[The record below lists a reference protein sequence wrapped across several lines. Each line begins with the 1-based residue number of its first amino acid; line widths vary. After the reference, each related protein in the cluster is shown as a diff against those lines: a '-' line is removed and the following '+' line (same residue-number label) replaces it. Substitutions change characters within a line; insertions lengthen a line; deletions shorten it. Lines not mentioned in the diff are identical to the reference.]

1 MKIGVVPARL
11 NSVRLPRKIL
21 ADLNGKPLIAHVME
35 KALEAK
41 SLDKVILAV
50 DSEETIK
57 ILEQY
62 NFDMVLTSSDHVSG
76 TDRIAE
82 VIDEIP
88 DAEIIINIQGDEPLI
103 EAGVIDSLVDSFN
116 DSTVNISTI
125 VSTKLT
131 VSDLLNP
138 NVVKAIVDEYQDA
151 IEFKRNI
158 FDLEIGGV
166 YRHVGIYGF
175 RRESLIAFTRL
186 DPSVRE
192 VESRL
197 EQLRALD
204 NGMPIRATVTNYDS
218 HSVDTQAD
226 LDKVARIMDMSGVV
240 SDRDNQNEKVERY

>member
-11 NSVRLPRKIL
+11 NSTRLPQKIL

-35 KALEAK
+35 RALEAK

-57 ILEQY
+57 TLEQY
-62 NFDMVLTSSDHVSG
+62 DFDMVLTSSDHVSG

-82 VIDEIP
+82 VIEEIP

-103 EAGVIDSLVDSFN
+103 EADVIDSLVDSFN

-138 NVVKAIVDEYQDA
+138 NVVKAIVNEYQDA

-166 YRHVGIYGF
+166 YRHIGIYGF
-175 RRESLIAFTRL
+175 RRESLISFTKL

-192 VESRL
+192 IESRL

-204 NGMPIRATVTNYDS
+204 NGMSIRATVTNYDS

-226 LDKVARIMDMSGVV
+226 LDKVARIMEMSGVV
-240 SDRDNQNEKVERY
+240 SGGDNQNEKV

>member
-21 ADLNGKPLIAHVME
+21 ADLNGKPLIVHVME
-35 KALEAK
+35 RALEAK

-57 ILEQY
+57 TLEQY
-62 NFDMVLTSSDHVSG
+62 DFDMVLTSSDHVSG

-103 EAGVIDSLVDSFN
+103 EADVIDSLVDSFN

-138 NVVKAIVDEYQDA
+138 NVVKAIVNEYQDA

-226 LDKVARIMDMSGVV
+226 LDKVARIMDMSDVV
-240 SDRDNQNEKVERY
+240 SDGDNQNEKV

>member
-21 ADLNGKPLIAHVME
+21 ANLNGKPLIAHVME
-35 KALEAK
+35 RALEAK

-57 ILEQY
+57 TLEQY

-88 DAEIIINIQGDEPLI
+88 DAKIIINIQGDEPLI
-103 EAGVIDSLVDSFN
+103 EADVIDSLVDSFN

-138 NVVKAIVDEYQDA
+138 NVVKAIVNEYQDA

-175 RRESLIAFTRL
+175 RRESLIAFTGL

-218 HSVDTQAD
+218 RSVDTQAD
-226 LDKVARIMDMSGVV
+226 LDKVARIMHMSDVV
-240 SDRDNQNEKVERY
+240 SDGDNQNEKV

>member
-35 KALEAK
+35 RALEAK

-50 DSEETIK
+50 DSEEAIK
-57 ILEQY
+57 TLEQHD
-62 NFDMVLTSSDHVSG
+62 FDMVLTSSDHVSG

-82 VIDEIP
+82 VIDEVP

-103 EAGVIDSLVDSFN
+103 EADVIDSLVDSFN

-138 NVVKAIVDEYQDA
+138 NVVKAIVNESQDA

-175 RRESLIAFTRL
+175 RRESLIAFTKL

-192 VESRL
+192 IESKL

-204 NGMPIRATVTNYDS
+204 NGMSIRATVTNYDS

-226 LDKVARIMDMSGVV
+226 LDKVARIMDMSSVV
-240 SDRDNQNEKVERY
+240 SDGDNQNEKV

>member
-11 NSVRLPRKIL
+11 NSARLPRKIL

-35 KALEAK
+35 RALEAK
-41 SLDKVILAV
+41 SLDKIILAV

-57 ILEQY
+57 TLEQY

-103 EAGVIDSLVDSFN
+103 EADVIDSLVDSFN

-138 NVVKAIVDEYQDA
+138 NVVKAIVNEYQDA

-192 VESRL
+192 IESRL

-204 NGMPIRATVTNYDS
+204 NGMSIRATVTNYDS

-240 SDRDNQNEKVERY
+240 SDGDNQNEKV

>member
-1 MKIGVVPARL
+1 MKVGVVPARL
-11 NSVRLPRKIL
+11 NSKRLPRKIL
-21 ADLNGKPLIAHVME
+21 ADLNGKPLIAHVMGR
-35 KALEAK
+35 ALEAK

-57 ILEQY
+57 TLEQY
-62 NFDMVLTSSDHVSG
+62 DFDMVLTSSDHVSG

-82 VIDEIP
+82 VIEEIP

-103 EAGVIDSLVDSFN
+103 EADVIDSLVDSFN

-138 NVVKAIVDEYQDA
+138 NVVKAIVNEYQDA

-175 RRESLIAFTRL
+175 KRESLISFTKL

-192 VESRL
+192 IESRL

-204 NGMPIRATVTNYDS
+204 NGMSIRATVTNYDS

-226 LDKVARIMDMSGVV
+226 LDKVARIMEMSGVV
-240 SDRDNQNEKVERY
+240 SGGDNQNEKV

>member
-1 MKIGVVPARL
+1 MKVGVVPARL
-11 NSVRLPRKIL
+11 NSKRLPRKIL
-21 ADLNGKPLIAHVME
+21 ADLNGKPLIAHVMGR
-35 KALEAK
+35 ALEAK

-57 ILEQY
+57 TLEQY
-62 NFDMVLTSSDHVSG
+62 DFDMVLTSSDHVSG

-82 VIDEIP
+82 VIEEIP

-103 EAGVIDSLVDSFN
+103 EADVIDYLVDSFN

-138 NVVKAIVDEYQDA
+138 NVVKAIVNEYQDA

-175 RRESLIAFTRL
+175 RRESLISFTKL
-186 DPSVRE
+186 DPSIRE
-192 VESRL
+192 IESRL

-226 LDKVARIMDMSGVV
+226 LDKVARIMEMSGVV
-240 SDRDNQNEKVERY
+240 SGGDNQNEKV

>member
-1 MKIGVVPARL
+1 MKLGVVPARL
-11 NSVRLPRKIL
+11 NSKRLPRKIL

-35 KALEAK
+35 RALEAK

-57 ILEQY
+57 TLEQY
-62 NFDMVLTSSDHVSG
+62 DFDMVLTSSDHVSG

-103 EAGVIDSLVDSFN
+103 ESKVIDSLVDSFN

-138 NVVKAIVDEYQDA
+138 NVVKAIVNEYQDA

-175 RRESLIAFTRL
+175 RRESLIAFTKL

-240 SDRDNQNEKVERY
+240 SDRDNQNEKV

>member
-11 NSVRLPRKIL
+11 NSTRLPRKIL
-21 ADLNGKPLIAHVME
+21 ADLNGKPLIAHVMGR
-35 KALEAK
+35 ALEAK

-57 ILEQY
+57 TLNQY
-62 NFDMVLTSSDHVSG
+62 DFDMVLTSSDHVSG

-82 VIDEIP
+82 VIEEIP

-103 EAGVIDSLVDSFN
+103 EADVIDSLVDSFN

-138 NVVKAIVDEYQDA
+138 NVVKAIVNEYQDA

-175 RRESLIAFTRL
+175 RRESLISFTKL

-192 VESRL
+192 IESRL

-204 NGMPIRATVTNYDS
+204 NGMSIRATVTNYDS

-226 LDKVARIMDMSGVV
+226 LDKVARIMEMSGVV
-240 SDRDNQNEKVERY
+240 SGGVNQNEKV

>member
-11 NSVRLPRKIL
+11 NSKRLPRKIL

-35 KALEAK
+35 RALEAK

-57 ILEQY
+57 TLEQY
-62 NFDMVLTSSDHVSG
+62 DFDMVLTSSDHVSG

-103 EAGVIDSLVDSFN
+103 ESKVIDSLVDSFN

-138 NVVKAIVDEYQDA
+138 NVVKAIVNEYQDA

-175 RRESLIAFTRL
+175 RRESLISFTKL

-192 VESRL
+192 IESRL

-204 NGMPIRATVTNYDS
+204 NGMSIRATVTNYDS

-226 LDKVARIMDMSGVV
+226 LDKVARIMEMSGVV
-240 SDRDNQNEKVERY
+240 SGGDNQNEKV

>member
-35 KALEAK
+35 RALEAK

-57 ILEQY
+57 TLEQY

-103 EAGVIDSLVDSFN
+103 EADVIDSLVDSFN

-138 NVVKAIVDEYQDA
+138 NVVKAIVNEYQDA

-175 RRESLIAFTRL
+175 RRESLIAFTGL

-192 VESRL
+192 VEFRL

-240 SDRDNQNEKVERY
+240 SDGDNQNEKV

>member
-35 KALEAK
+35 RALEAK

-57 ILEQY
+57 TLEQY

-103 EAGVIDSLVDSFN
+103 EADVIDSLVDSFN

-138 NVVKAIVDEYQDA
+138 NVVKAIVNEHQDA

-204 NGMPIRATVTNYDS
+204 NGMQIRATVTNYDS

-226 LDKVARIMDMSGVV
+226 LDKVARIMDMAGVV
-240 SDRDNQNEKVERY
+240 SDGDNQNEKV

>member
-35 KALEAK
+35 RALEAK

-57 ILEQY
+57 TLEQY
-62 NFDMVLTSSDHVSG
+62 NFDMVLTSSDHLSG

-103 EAGVIDSLVDSFN
+103 EADVIDSLVDSFN

-138 NVVKAIVDEYQDA
+138 NVVKAIVNEYQDA

-226 LDKVARIMDMSGVV
+226 LDKVARIMDMAGVV
-240 SDRDNQNEKVERY
+240 SDGDNQNEKV

>member
-11 NSVRLPRKIL
+11 NSKRLPRKIL
-21 ADLNGKPLIAHVME
+21 ADLNGKPLIAHVMGR
-35 KALEAK
+35 ALEAK

-57 ILEQY
+57 TLEQY
-62 NFDMVLTSSDHVSG
+62 DFNMVLTSSDHVSG

-82 VIDEIP
+82 VIEEIP

-103 EAGVIDSLVDSFN
+103 EADVIDSLVDSFN

-138 NVVKAIVDEYQDA
+138 NVVKAIVNEYQDA

-175 RRESLIAFTRL
+175 RRESLISFTKL

-192 VESRL
+192 IESRL

-204 NGMPIRATVTNYDS
+204 NGMSIRATVTNYDS

-226 LDKVARIMDMSGVV
+226 LDKVARIMEMSGVV
-240 SDRDNQNEKVERY
+240 SGGDNQNEKV

>member
-103 EAGVIDSLVDSFN
+103 ESKVIDSLVDSFN

-138 NVVKAIVDEYQDA
+138 NVVKAIVNEYQDA

-175 RRESLIAFTRL
+175 RRESLISFTKL

-192 VESRL
+192 IESRL

-204 NGMPIRATVTNYDS
+204 NGMSIRATVTNYDS

-226 LDKVARIMDMSGVV
+226 LDKVARIMEMSGVV
-240 SDRDNQNEKVERY
+240 SGGDNQNEKV

>member
-11 NSVRLPRKIL
+11 DSTRLPRKIL

-35 KALEAK
+35 RALEAK

-50 DSEETIK
+50 DSEDTIK
-57 ILEQY
+57 TLEQY
-62 NFDMVLTSSDHVSG
+62 GFDMVLTSSEHVSG

-82 VIDEIP
+82 VIEEIP

-103 EAGVIDSLVDSFN
+103 EADVIDSLVDSFE
-116 DSTVNISTI
+116 DSAVYISTI
-125 VSTKLT
+125 VTTKLT

-138 NVVKAIVDEYQDA
+138 NVVKAIVNEHQDA

-175 RRESLIAFTRL
+175 RRESLISFTKL
-186 DPSVRE
+186 EPSVRE
-192 VESRL
+192 IESRL

-204 NGMPIRATVTNYDS
+204 NGMSIRATVTNYDS

-240 SDRDNQNEKVERY
+240 SDGDNQNEKV

>member
-35 KALEAK
+35 RALEAK
-41 SLDKVILAV
+41 SLDKIILAV

-57 ILEQY
+57 TLEQY
-62 NFDMVLTSSDHVSG
+62 DFDMVLTSSDHVSG

-103 EAGVIDSLVDSFN
+103 EADVIDSLVDSFN

-138 NVVKAIVDEYQDA
+138 NVVKAIVDEYQNA

-175 RRESLIAFTRL
+175 RRESLIAFTGL

-192 VESRL
+192 VEFRL

-204 NGMPIRATVTNYDS
+204 NGMSIRATVTNYDS
-218 HSVDTQAD
+218 HSVDTQDD
-226 LDKVARIMDMSGVV
+226 LDKVARIMEMSDVV
-240 SDRDNQNEKVERY
+240 SGGDNQNEKV

>member
-1 MKIGVVPARL
+1 MKIGVIPARL
-11 NSVRLPRKIL
+11 NSTRLPRKIL

-35 KALEAK
+35 RALEAK

-57 ILEQY
+57 TLEQY
-62 NFDMVLTSSDHVSG
+62 NFDMVLTSSDHLSG

-82 VIDEIP
+82 VIEEIP

-103 EAGVIDSLVDSFN
+103 EADVIDSLVDSFN

-138 NVVKAIVDEYQDA
+138 NVVKAIVNEYQDA

-175 RRESLIAFTRL
+175 RRESLISFTKL
-186 DPSVRE
+186 DPSIRE
-192 VESRL
+192 IESRL

-204 NGMPIRATVTNYDS
+204 NGMSIRATVTNYDS

-226 LDKVARIMDMSGVV
+226 LDKVARIMEMSGVV
-240 SDRDNQNEKVERY
+240 SGGDNQNEKA

>member
-11 NSVRLPRKIL
+11 NSKRLPRKIL
-21 ADLNGKPLIAHVME
+21 ADLNGKPLIAHVMGR
-35 KALEAK
+35 ALEAK

-57 ILEQY
+57 TLEQY
-62 NFDMVLTSSDHVSG
+62 DFDMVLTSSDHVSG

-82 VIDEIP
+82 VIEEIP

-103 EAGVIDSLVDSFN
+103 EADVIDSLVDSFN

-138 NVVKAIVDEYQDA
+138 NVVKAIVNEYQDA

-175 RRESLIAFTRL
+175 RRESLISFTKL

-192 VESRL
+192 IESRL

-204 NGMPIRATVTNYDS
+204 NGMSIRATVTNYDS

-226 LDKVARIMDMSGVV
+226 LDKVARIMEMSGVV
-240 SDRDNQNEKVERY
+240 SGGVIQNEKV

>member
-35 KALEAK
+35 RALEAN

-57 ILEQY
+57 TLEQY
-62 NFDMVLTSSDHVSG
+62 NFEMVLTSSDHVSG

-103 EAGVIDSLVDSFN
+103 EADVIDSLVDSFN

-138 NVVKAIVDEYQDA
+138 NVVKAIVNEYQDA
-151 IEFKRNI
+151 IEFKRNV

-186 DPSVRE
+186 DPSIRE

-226 LDKVARIMDMSGVV
+226 LDKVARIMDMSDVV
-240 SDRDNQNEKVERY
+240 SDGDNQNEKV

>member
-11 NSVRLPRKIL
+11 DSTRLPRKIL

-35 KALEAK
+35 RALEAN

-50 DSEETIK
+50 DSEDTIK
-57 ILEQY
+57 TLEQY
-62 NFDMVLTSSDHVSG
+62 GFDMVLTSSEHVSG

-82 VIDEIP
+82 VIEEIP
-88 DAEIIINIQGDEPLI
+88 EAEIIINIQGDEPLI
-103 EAGVIDSLVDSFN
+103 EADVIDSLVDSFN

-138 NVVKAIVDEYQDA
+138 NVVKAIVNEYQDA

-175 RRESLIAFTRL
+175 KRESLISFTKL

-192 VESRL
+192 KESRL

-204 NGMPIRATVTNYDS
+204 NGMSIRATVTNYDS

-226 LDKVARIMDMSGVV
+226 LDKVARIMEMSGVV
-240 SDRDNQNEKVERY
+240 SGGDNQNEKV

>member
-1 MKIGVVPARL
+1 MNIGVVPARL
-11 NSVRLPRKIL
+11 NSIRLPRKIL
-21 ADLNGKPLIAHVME
+21 ADLNGKPLIVHVME
-35 KALEAK
+35 RALEAK

-57 ILEQY
+57 TLEQY

-103 EAGVIDSLVDSFN
+103 EADVIDSLVDSFN
-116 DSTVNISTI
+116 DSTVNIATI

-138 NVVKAIVDEYQDA
+138 NVVKAIVNEHQDA

-226 LDKVARIMDMSGVV
+226 LDKVARIMDMAGVV
-240 SDRDNQNEKVERY
+240 SDTDNQNEKV

>member
-1 MKIGVVPARL
+1 MNIGVVPARL

-21 ADLNGKPLIAHVME
+21 ADLNGKPLIVHVME
-35 KALEAK
+35 RALEAK

-57 ILEQY
+57 TLEQY
-62 NFDMVLTSSDHVSG
+62 NFDMVLTSLDHVSG

-103 EAGVIDSLVDSFN
+103 EADVIDSLVDSFN
-116 DSTVNISTI
+116 DSTVNIATI

-138 NVVKAIVDEYQDA
+138 NVVKAIVNEHQDA

-226 LDKVARIMDMSGVV
+226 LDKVARIMDMAGVV
-240 SDRDNQNEKVERY
+240 SDGDNQNEKV

>member
-1 MKIGVVPARL
+1 
-11 NSVRLPRKIL
+11 
-21 ADLNGKPLIAHVME
+21 
-35 KALEAK
+35 
-41 SLDKVILAV
+41 
-50 DSEETIK
+50 
-57 ILEQY
+57 
-62 NFDMVLTSSDHVSG
+62 MVLTSSGHVSG

-103 EAGVIDSLVDSFN
+103 EPKVIDSLVFSFN

-138 NVVKAIVDEYQDA
+138 NVVKAIVNEYQDA

-175 RRESLIAFTRL
+175 RRESLISFTKL

-192 VESRL
+192 IESRL

-204 NGMPIRATVTNYDS
+204 NGMSIRATVTNYDS
-218 HSVDTQAD
+218 HSVDTQDD
-226 LDKVARIMDMSGVV
+226 LDKVARIMEMSGVV
-240 SDRDNQNEKVERY
+240 SGGVNQNEKV

>member
-35 KALEAK
+35 RALEAK

-57 ILEQY
+57 TLEQY

-103 EAGVIDSLVDSFN
+103 EADVIDSLVDSFN

-138 NVVKAIVDEYQDA
+138 NVVKAIVNEHQDA

-158 FDLEIGGV
+158 FE
-166 YRHVGIYGF
+166 
-175 RRESLIAFTRL
+175 RL
-186 DPSVRE
+186 
-192 VESRL
+192 
-197 EQLRALD
+197 
-204 NGMPIRATVTNYDS
+204 
-218 HSVDTQAD
+218 
-226 LDKVARIMDMSGVV
+226 
-240 SDRDNQNEKVERY
+240 

>member
-1 MKIGVVPARL
+1 MNIGVVPARL

-21 ADLNGKPLIAHVME
+21 ADLNGKPLIVHVME
-35 KALEAK
+35 RALEAK

-57 ILEQY
+57 TLEQY
-62 NFDMVLTSSDHVSG
+62 NFDMVLTSSNHVSG

-103 EAGVIDSLVDSFN
+103 EADVIDSLVDSFN

-138 NVVKAIVDEYQDA
+138 NVVKAIVNEYQDA

-226 LDKVARIMDMSGVV
+226 LDKVARIMDMAGVV
-240 SDRDNQNEKVERY
+240 SDGDNQNEKV

>member
-11 NSVRLPRKIL
+11 NSKRLPRKIL

-35 KALEAK
+35 RALEAK

-57 ILEQY
+57 TLEQY
-62 NFDMVLTSSDHVSG
+62 DFDMVLTSSDHVSG

-103 EAGVIDSLVDSFN
+103 EADVIDSLVDSFN

-138 NVVKAIVDEYQDA
+138 NVVKAIVNEYQDA

-175 RRESLIAFTRL
+175 RRESLISFTKL

-192 VESRL
+192 IESRL

-204 NGMPIRATVTNYDS
+204 NGMSIRATVTNYDS

-240 SDRDNQNEKVERY
+240 SDGENQNEKV

>member
-35 KALEAK
+35 RALEAK

-57 ILEQY
+57 TLEQY

-103 EAGVIDSLVDSFN
+103 EADVIDSLVDSFN

-138 NVVKAIVDEYQDA
+138 NVVKAIVNEHQDA

-175 RRESLIAFTRL
+175 RRESLIAFTGL

-240 SDRDNQNEKVERY
+240 SDGDNQNEKV

>member
-1 MKIGVVPARL
+1 MNIGVVPARL

-21 ADLNGKPLIAHVME
+21 ADLNGKPLIVHVME
-35 KALEAK
+35 RALEAK

-57 ILEQY
+57 TLEQY

-103 EAGVIDSLVDSFN
+103 EADVIDSLVDSFN

-138 NVVKAIVDEYQDA
+138 NVVKAIVNEHQDA

-240 SDRDNQNEKVERY
+240 SDGDNQNEKV

>member
-35 KALEAK
+35 RALEAK

-57 ILEQY
+57 TLEQY

-138 NVVKAIVDEYQDA
+138 NVVKAIVNEYQDA

-175 RRESLIAFTRL
+175 RRESLISFTKL

-192 VESRL
+192 IESRL

-204 NGMPIRATVTNYDS
+204 NGMSIRATVTNYDS

-226 LDKVARIMDMSGVV
+226 LDKVARIMEMSGVV
-240 SDRDNQNEKVERY
+240 SGGDNQNEKV

>member
-11 NSVRLPRKIL
+11 SSKRLPRKIL

-35 KALEAK
+35 RVLEAK

-57 ILEQY
+57 TLEQY

-103 EAGVIDSLVDSFN
+103 EADVIDSLVDSFN

-138 NVVKAIVDEYQDA
+138 NVVKAIVNEYQDA

-175 RRESLIAFTRL
+175 RRESLISFTKL

-192 VESRL
+192 IESRL

-204 NGMPIRATVTNYDS
+204 NGMSIRATVTNYDS

-240 SDRDNQNEKVERY
+240 SNEDNQNEKV

>member
-11 NSVRLPRKIL
+11 NSTRLPRKIL
-21 ADLNGKPLIAHVME
+21 ADLNGKPLIAHVMGR
-35 KALEAK
+35 ALEAK

-57 ILEQY
+57 TLEQY
-62 NFDMVLTSSDHVSG
+62 DFDMVLTSSDHVSG

-82 VIDEIP
+82 VIEEIP

-103 EAGVIDSLVDSFN
+103 EADVIDSLVDSFN

-138 NVVKAIVDEYQDA
+138 NVVKAIVNEYQDA

-166 YRHVGIYGF
+166 YRHIGIYGF
-175 RRESLIAFTRL
+175 RRESLISFTKL

-192 VESRL
+192 IESRL

-204 NGMPIRATVTNYDS
+204 NGMSIRATVTNYDS

-226 LDKVARIMDMSGVV
+226 LDKVARIMEMSGVV
-240 SDRDNQNEKVERY
+240 SGGDNQNEKV

>member
-1 MKIGVVPARL
+1 MNIGVVPARL

-21 ADLNGKPLIAHVME
+21 ADHNGKPLIVHVME
-35 KALEAK
+35 RALEAK

-57 ILEQY
+57 TLEQY

-103 EAGVIDSLVDSFN
+103 EADVIDSLVDSFN
-116 DSTVNISTI
+116 DSTVNIATI

-138 NVVKAIVDEYQDA
+138 NVVKAIVNEHQDA

-186 DPSVRE
+186 DPSFRE

-226 LDKVARIMDMSGVV
+226 LDKVARIMDMAGVV
-240 SDRDNQNEKVERY
+240 SDGDNQNEKV

>member
-11 NSVRLPRKIL
+11 NSTRLPRKIL
-21 ADLNGKPLIAHVME
+21 ADLNGKPLIAHVMGR
-35 KALEAK
+35 ALEAK

-57 ILEQY
+57 TLEQY
-62 NFDMVLTSSDHVSG
+62 DFDMVLTSSDHVSG

-82 VIDEIP
+82 VIEEIP

-103 EAGVIDSLVDSFN
+103 EADVIDSLVDSFN

-138 NVVKAIVDEYQDA
+138 NVVKAIVNEYQDA

-175 RRESLIAFTRL
+175 RRESLISFTKL
-186 DPSVRE
+186 EPSVRE
-192 VESRL
+192 IESRL

-204 NGMPIRATVTNYDS
+204 NGMSIRATVTNYDS

-226 LDKVARIMDMSGVV
+226 LDKVARIMEMSGVV
-240 SDRDNQNEKVERY
+240 SDVDNQNEKV

>member
-11 NSVRLPRKIL
+11 NSTRLPQKIL
-21 ADLNGKPLIAHVME
+21 ADLNGKPLIAHVMGR
-35 KALEAK
+35 ALEAK

-57 ILEQY
+57 TLEQY
-62 NFDMVLTSSDHVSG
+62 DFDMVLTSSDHVSG

-82 VIDEIP
+82 VIEEIP

-103 EAGVIDSLVDSFN
+103 EADVIDSLVGSFN

-138 NVVKAIVDEYQDA
+138 NVVKAIVNEYQDA

-175 RRESLIAFTRL
+175 RRESLISFTKL

-192 VESRL
+192 IESRL

-204 NGMPIRATVTNYDS
+204 NGMSIRATVTNYDS

-226 LDKVARIMDMSGVV
+226 LDKVARIMEMSGVV
-240 SDRDNQNEKVERY
+240 SGGDNQNEKV

>member
-11 NSVRLPRKIL
+11 NSKRLPRKIL
-21 ADLNGKPLIAHVME
+21 ADLNGKPLIAHVMGR
-35 KALEAK
+35 ALEAK

-57 ILEQY
+57 TLEQY
-62 NFDMVLTSSDHVSG
+62 DFDMILTSSDHVSG

-82 VIDEIP
+82 VIEEIP

-103 EAGVIDSLVDSFN
+103 EADVIDSLVDSFN

-131 VSDLLNP
+131 VSYLLNP
-138 NVVKAIVDEYQDA
+138 NVVKAIVNEYQDA

-166 YRHVGIYGF
+166 YRHVGIYGC
-175 RRESLIAFTRL
+175 RRESLISFTKL

-192 VESRL
+192 IESRL

-204 NGMPIRATVTNYDS
+204 NGMSIRATVTNYDS

-226 LDKVARIMDMSGVV
+226 LDKVARIMEMSGVV
-240 SDRDNQNEKVERY
+240 SGGDNQNEKV